1 MALLRSV
8 ATVGGYTMLSR
19 ITGFIRDILI
29 ARYLGAGVQADA
41 FFAAFR
47 FPNLFRRLFA
57 EGAFAAAYVP
67 LISGKLE
74 DDNHAKAAMFVD
86 QAFAMLGTI
95 VLAVVVAMEIC
106 MPLAM
111 WVFTPGFADVPGKLD
126 LTTELSRITF
136 PYLLFISLVSL
147 HASTMNA
154 VGRFAAAAAT
164 PVLLNL
170 TLITAIVGFSHLAG
184 GAAYALSYGVFVAGV
199 IQFLWAAWHVRKC
212 GFPMRLV
219 RPRWTADISLLVRRI
234 IPGLIGVGVY
244 QVNLVIGT
252 LLASLVA
259 DGAVS
264 YLYYADRVAQLP
276 LGVVGVAIG
285 TALLPLLSRQIKSGD
300 DVAVQ
305 DSQNRALEFAMIL
318 SWPAAIALCVIA
330 TPIVETLFQRGAFDA
345 AATYATASAL
355 IAYAIGLPASV
366 LLRVLAPGFY
376 AREDTATPVKVGML
390 ALVSNIA
397 LNLAFMPFFGHVGIA
412 LAAALSAWI
421 NTLVLGWLLR
431 QRGYL
436 VLDARFKATSVRLI
450 GALVLMAGVLYGAAY
465 VGTPLVQDMPYLKI
479 PVMVVYVF
487 GSIGVFACGI
497 FTFKVITPRQFKAM
511 LRR

>member
-1 MALLRSV
+1 
-8 ATVGGYTMLSR
+8 MLSR

-184 GAAYALSYGVFVAGV
+184 GAAYSVFVGGLACAQMRFSDAVGAPPLDSGYFFV
-199 IQFLWAAWHVRKC
+199 GQAHYSWVDRCWCLSSKLGHWH
-212 GFPMRLV
+212 
-219 RPRWTADISLLVRRI
+219 I
-234 IPGLIGVGVY
+234 VGVTCGRWGCF
-244 QVNLVIGT
+244 I
-252 LLASLVA
+252 
-259 DGAVS
+259 
-264 YLYYADRVAQLP
+264 
-276 LGVVGVAIG
+276 
-285 TALLPLLSRQIKSGD
+285 
-300 DVAVQ
+300 
-305 DSQNRALEFAMIL
+305 FIL
-318 SWPAAIALCVIA
+318 CGSC
-330 TPIVETLFQRGAFDA
+330 G
-345 AATYATASAL
+345 
-355 IAYAIGLPASV
+355 
-366 LLRVLAPGFY
+366 
-376 AREDTATPVKVGML
+376 
-390 ALVSNIA
+390 
-397 LNLAFMPFFGHVGIA
+397 
-412 LAAALSAWI
+412 AAALGGGGGCHW
-421 NTLVLGWLLR
+421 
-431 QRGYL
+431 
-436 VLDARFKATSVRLI
+436 
-450 GALVLMAGVLYGAAY
+450 YGTAA
-465 VGTPLVQDMPYLKI
+465 
-479 PVMVVYVF
+479 VVI
-487 GSIGVFACGI
+487 S
-497 FTFKVITPRQFKAM
+497 PN
-511 LRR
+511 